1 MLMLGRE
8 INLPADLMFV
18 QCQPGEAQEV
28 GDYISELV
36 RSIRDAHDIARE
48 TLKETQKRMKKNYDL
63 RVLKR
68 PYKRGDRVYILDNST
83 PKGKC
88 KKLCPPWKGPGVI
101 IDVITPCLFRVQ
113 LRNKV
118 MILNHDKLKPCL
130 DRQLPKWL
138 INYVLPPSSLPTDN
152 ADDAPGTLYCSCH
165 KPWAGAFMI
174 QCDYC
179 DVWYHGSCVNI
190 SPSDALDIDLY
201 KCAQCR
207 NPGQLT
213 IH

>member
-8 INLPADLMFV
+8 INLPADLMFA
-18 QCQPGEAQEV
+18 QCQSGEAQEV

-36 RSIRDAHDIARE
+36 CSIRDAHDTARE

-68 PYKRGDRVYILDNST
+68 PYQRGDRVYILDNST
-83 PKGKC
+83 PK
-88 KKLCPPWKGPGVI
+88 
-101 IDVITPCLFRVQ
+101 
-113 LRNKV
+113 
-118 MILNHDKLKPCL
+118 
-130 DRQLPKWL
+130 
-138 INYVLPPSSLPTDN
+138 DN

-165 KPWAGAFMI
+165 KPLAGAFMI

-201 KCAQCR
+201 KFAQCR